1 MSSLDRP
8 LSGTPLRFT
17 LSDECTRSRDPDTI
31 AKSGR
36 NARTLIKDG
45 GLRVTLVALAAGGE
59 IPEHHA
65 EGPICI
71 QVLEG
76 SIRLRVGDDEHLLD
90 TGSLI
95 SLSQAVP
102 HSVSSD
108 EGTSFLLT
116 VALPT
121 RTG

>member
-1 MSSLDRP
+1 MSSPDRP
-8 LSGTPLRFT
+8 LSGKPLRFT
-17 LSDECTRSRDPDTI
+17 LSEECIRARDSDTI

-36 NARTLIKDG
+36 NARTLIKVG
-45 GLRVTLVALAAGGE
+45 GLRVTLMALAAGGE

-76 SIRLRVGDDEHLLD
+76 SIRLWVGEDEHLLE

-95 SLSQAVP
+95 SLPQAVP
-102 HSVSSD
+102 HRVSSA
-108 EGTSFLLT
+108 EGASFLLT

-121 RTG
+121 RAG